1 MDDDNDFSFWYHDVE
16 DNYSL
21 DGYAPMLGRTRR
33 YVHDEWCTGYDWVPD
48 WFG

>member
-1 MDDDNDFSFWYHDVE
+1 MSDDDELQWWWLDSE
-16 DNYSL
+16 
-21 DGYAPMLGRTRR
+21 DGYNQDGYMPMTGRTRR